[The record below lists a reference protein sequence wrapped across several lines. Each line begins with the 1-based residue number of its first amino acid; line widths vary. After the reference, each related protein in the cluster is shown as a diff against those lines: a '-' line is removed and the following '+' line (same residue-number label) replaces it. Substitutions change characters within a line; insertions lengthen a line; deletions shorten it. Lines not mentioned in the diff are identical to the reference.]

1 MKTLITLLL
10 SVPIGAISSLIAW
23 WILNYCIKPEIRFS
37 EDISKINEFSKSF
50 YRFKFENCGKR
61 NIFDSELVAKLR
73 IKGLKYSTNWEVID
87 LPLDNNRIPVIN
99 SIIKGDRKVREVPR
113 IELGLIDSK
122 HFRFLN
128 DSVKTKIQDDSITL
142 EELMGLGAKS
152 ELILYVTGFDEIS
165 GARKTF
171 ESKAYKLSDI
181 KEGKF
186 NNYGLNVN

>member
-128 DSVKTKIQDDSITL
+128 DSIKTKIQDDSITL